1 MLIKHGLITIQNDR
15 GTEVVIS
22 FKRKIVSKNH
32 SNFHTF
38 FFCLNNRVLQISHWS
53 LKKKKLY
60 PPLIKL
66 SQDDK
71 QIANVVVPFGG
82 GEEVSFLLEEE
93 NGYPHQIDK
102 SKLTSPNINVC
113 LDLCSHTSNFR
124 SSQIIQGGFFL
135 VGYIRTRVNDYL
147 NTP

>member
-1 MLIKHGLITIQNDR
+1 MYYKLVTGLW
-15 GTEVVIS
+15 
-22 FKRKIVSKNH
+22 KRKS
-32 SNFHTF
+32 
-38 FFCLNNRVLQISHWS
+38 
-53 LKKKKLY
+53 LY
-60 PPLIKL
+60 PHLKL

-124 SSQIIQGGFFL
+124 SSQIIQNEEEEDEDCGFPPDL
-135 VGYIRTRVNDYL
+135 RRIMEREERETK
-147 NTP
+147 PH